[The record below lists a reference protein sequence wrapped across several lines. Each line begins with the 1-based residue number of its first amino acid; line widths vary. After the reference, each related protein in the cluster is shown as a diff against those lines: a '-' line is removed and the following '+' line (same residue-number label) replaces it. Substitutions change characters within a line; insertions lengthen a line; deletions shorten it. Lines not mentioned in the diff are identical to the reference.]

1 MEGCNFFSPLLF
13 SQTEMSVLTCLVLVL
28 PPTTLSVLIQE
39 EVIFVAVHQA
49 GLVMGKRA
57 KVCSNRHLFSVEQN
71 EGQKQS
77 SVYMSITWWMSFV
90 TGNVH
95 LPWEISTG
103 PIFWTYTK
111 HGPPVHGPLLW
122 IPSMDYPCW
131 PSLILEDEFY
141 QSSKRILRNL
151 NGQNFVNLYW

>member
-1 MEGCNFFSPLLF
+1 MPSPCLAADHSECVNTRGSYFCRCSSGWIGDGKTCKGLFEQTSFFRWA
-13 SQTEMSVLTCLVLVL
+13 EW
-28 PPTTLSVLIQE
+28 
-39 EVIFVAVHQA
+39 
-49 GLVMGKRA
+49 GLK
-57 KVCSNRHLFSVEQN
+57 K
-71 EGQKQS
+71 KS

-103 PIFWTYTK
+103 PMFWTYTK
-111 HGPPVHGPLLW
+111 HGPRSMDHFCGPNPW
-122 IPSMDYPCW
+122 TSPWTPSMDYPCW